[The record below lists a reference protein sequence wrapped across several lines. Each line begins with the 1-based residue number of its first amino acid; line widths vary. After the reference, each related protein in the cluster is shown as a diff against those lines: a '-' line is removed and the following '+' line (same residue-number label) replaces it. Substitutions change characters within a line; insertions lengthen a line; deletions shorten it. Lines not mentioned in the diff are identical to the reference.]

1 MIDLYVYSFTEV
13 KSQPSPNVS
22 VELGTVHS
30 LESALIED
38 QSHLGVLAQHTVG
51 QHFLHKIYVK
61 QFFIALHTLG
71 YAA

>member
-1 MIDLYVYSFTEV
+1 VYSFTEV

-22 VELGTVHS
+22 VELRTVHS

-38 QSHLGVLAQHTVG
+38 QSHLGILGRHTIG
-51 QHFLHKIYVK
+51 QHFLHKIYVE

-71 YAA
+71 YTA